1 MPDDS
6 PPTIGSVFTL
16 RPDAALE
23 VLDRRATLRTSTYW
37 SEVYADEH
45 AGAFTAAKI
54 AKLDIARTLFDGLRR
69 ALEEGRTP
77 EMFIKD
83 VRPSLE
89 RAGWWGV
96 VEDASLTGTS
106 DAVAITPSRLRR
118 IYDTNMRGSRAAA
131 LWARF
136 QDGKAERPYLR
147 YSAVMDRRTRP
158 EHRAWHG
165 TILPVDHPWWESHFP
180 PNGWNCRCTVISLSQ
195 RDLDRRGWK
204 ANEQPPPAGPGRAF
218 RRRVRGGWGPVQE
231 VPHGID
237 PGFEHNAGIAS
248 LRVAIQQK
256 AAVSIEAAMAEGLP
270 QAARATLD
278 DLTAGPGYG
287 RFLSRPAGSHP
298 VMIMAD
304 EEAAA
309 IGANAR
315 VVRLSDQTL
324 QKQREFH
331 PELTDEDYRRLPS
344 LGDAPVV
351 IVQPGGALVYV
362 KPLGH
367 VWDVAVVKPAAAGA
381 EAYLVSFRVQ
391 SNPRSLRRLLKGG
404 SFVRGGI
411 EDLK

>member
-136 QDGKAERPYLR
+136 QDGKAEAIPALFGGDGPSYAAGAPRL
-147 YSAVMDRRTRP
+147 
-158 EHRAWHG
+158 AWH
-165 TILPVDHPWWESHFP
+165 D
-180 PNGWNCRCTVISLSQ
+180 
-195 RDLDRRGWK
+195 
-204 ANEQPPPAGPGRAF
+204 PAGR
-218 RRRVRGGWGPVQE
+218 
-231 VPHGID
+231 
-237 PGFEHNAGIAS
+237 S
-248 LRVAIQQK
+248 
-256 AAVSIEAAMAEGLP
+256 
-270 QAARATLD
+270 
-278 DLTAGPGYG
+278 
-287 RFLSRPAGSHP
+287 
-298 VMIMAD
+298 
-304 EEAAA
+304 
-309 IGANAR
+309 
-315 VVRLSDQTL
+315 
-324 QKQREFH
+324 
-331 PELTDEDYRRLPS
+331 
-344 LGDAPVV
+344 PVV
-351 IVQPGGALVYV
+351 G
-362 KPLGH
+362 KPLSAERLELPLHRHLAQSARPRSPGLESER
-367 VWDVAVVKPAAAGA
+367 AAAAGRA
-381 EAYLVSFRVQ
+381 RPGLSQARAG
-391 SNPRSLRRLLKGG
+391 RLGAGAGG
-404 SFVRGGI
+404 SARH
-411 EDLK
+411 